1 MSFLPDDLQAQI
13 ADKFPTMAGHVS
25 ALNIVTSD
33 ETDDDLEIV
42 VSGISSTH
50 KLSDA
55 IKDAVGKGF
64 VLSFDEVQFKAD
76 KPANDVLKNPL
87 VAAMYVAD
95 GFTVIATKDENIMIF
110 SRLQQRKETD
120 NWGFDVSK
128 PVKQ

>member
-25 ALNIVTSD
+25 SLNIVTSD
-33 ETDDDLEIV
+33 EADDDLEIV

-95 GFTVIATKDENIMIF
+95 GFTVIATKDEDIMIF